1 MTFQN
6 SAPDGASCD
15 NQFQAIYL
23 GDVDANKY
31 IDASE
36 WKEDTESAGHLT
48 GTVFGSE
55 SAPLSQNLF
64 TITANDENCD
74 GKLNGENG
82 GFWGH
87 NGYYETFTTDRPV
100 DVDGGQAST
109 FDFDGVAQ
117 FKAKITYE
125 NGTTVDAKL
134 TIIQDTCGRTF
145 VVPSLTESLNAP
157 LEAGPIQ
164 CIKIG
169 KVVNDW
175 GTSNNLDVCRPDW
188 HGVPCFVE
196 GTRLLTPNGQRSIEN
211 LAVGDLVETADHGAQ
226 VVRWHGVRTLDAVDL
241 DARPNLRPIR
251 ISRGALGD
259 RLPKRDLLVSP
270 QHRMIVR
277 STVAQEL
284 FGVDE
289 VLVAAKH
296 LLSLDGVEVADDL
309 AEVRYHHVLFDR
321 HEVVFAEGA
330 ASESLYTGK
339 QALKMVGEAA
349 RTEILS
355 LFPELENTDEAAAG
369 ARIFLSG
376 REGRALA
383 QRHAGVALQ

>member
-1 MTFQN
+1 MTIQN

-15 NQFQAIYL
+15 TQFQAIYL
-23 GDVDANKY
+23 GDVDKDQY
-31 IDASE
+31 IDRSE
-36 WKEDTESAGHLT
+36 WIRDTESADTLS
-48 GTVFGSE
+48 GTTFGSAG
-55 SAPLSQNLF
+55 APLRCNFF
-64 TITANDENCD
+64 TVTAHDANGD
-74 GKLNGENG
+74 GMLNGENFFG
-82 GFWGH
+82 K
-87 NGYYETFTTDRPV
+87 YESFTTDRPV
-100 DVDGGQAST
+100 TIDDLGKTSSE
-109 FDFDGVAQ
+109 FKFDGVTQ
-117 FKAKITYE
+117 FEATITYE
-125 NGTTVDAKL
+125 NGTTAQATL
-134 TIIQDTCGRTF
+134 TVMQDVVGRTF
-145 VVPSLTESLNAP
+145 VVPSLDPSLDAA
-157 LEAGPIQ
+157 LQAGPIQ
-164 CIKIG
+164 SITLGC
-169 KVVNDW
+169 VAECDPTN
-175 GTSNNLDVCRPDW
+175 NNLEVCRPDW
-188 HGVPCFVE
+188 TGVPCFVE
-196 GTRLLTPNGQRSIEN
+196 GTRLLTPSGQRPIEK

-241 DARPNLRPIR
+241 AANPNLRPIR

-296 LLSLDGVEVADDL
+296 LLSLDGVDVVDDL
-309 AEVRYHHVLFDR
+309 VEVRYHHVLFNQ

-339 QALKMVGEAA
+339 QALKMVGVAA
-349 RTEILS
+349 RAEILA
-355 LFPELENTDEAAAG
+355 LFPELASTEEPAAG